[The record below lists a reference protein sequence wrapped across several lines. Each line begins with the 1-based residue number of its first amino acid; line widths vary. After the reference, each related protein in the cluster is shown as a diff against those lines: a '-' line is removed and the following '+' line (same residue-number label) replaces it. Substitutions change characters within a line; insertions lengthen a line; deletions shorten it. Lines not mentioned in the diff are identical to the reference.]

1 MIEEYLKEH
10 GAIGSD
16 NAIPAGT
23 IAKDL
28 GVQRE
33 AVIKQVGIERRKGS
47 LICACN
53 TGYGGYFWPGDIT
66 DIITQRDRL
75 EHEVNSRLETLEP
88 FQCAVHAFM
97 LANNEE
103 KGGVD
108 FEELSD

>member
-1 MIEEYLKEH
+1 MIAEYLKDH
-10 GAIGSD
+10 GAMGPE

-33 AVIKQVGIERRKGS
+33 SVVKQVGIERRKGM
-47 LICACN
+47 LICAVVR
-53 TGYGGYFWPGDIT
+53 GYGGYFMPVDIT

-75 EHEVNSRLETLEP
+75 EHEVNSRMETLEP

-97 LANNEE
+97 LTGGER
-103 KGGVD
+103 KGGVN
-108 FEELSD
+108 FEKLPD